1 MLIRHA
7 FGAEWPMDLP
17 RFICCVGDGA
27 GQAGG
32 GNAAGQ
38 GDGDPQPQPGG
49 DGGRTTPGGDG
60 GHEPPGDPK
69 VTMPE
74 KTFKERLA
82 RAGESAVKGVL
93 SKLGLKSEGELDGLV
108 AKLRE
113 SETAEQRST
122 REREE
127 LLGRVT
133 AAEQR
138 AAAAEAR
145 DRERSIVDA
154 IGDALDE
161 EAQPGRDGKGGR
173 RVRNRQELVRL
184 LRGEVDIVDG
194 KPVVMKNGQPDHGTS
209 VRALVKD
216 YLDKN
221 DHHIL
226 SNVPSGGAGSRPVPG
241 GAPSQGRANPATYA
255 GRRETFER
263 LKSEGKI

>member
-1 MLIRHA
+1 MLIKHA
-7 FGAEWPMDLP
+7 FDASWPMDLP
-17 RFICCVGDGA
+17 RFICCAGDGA

-32 GNAAGQ
+32 GNGAGQ

-49 DGGRTTPGGDG
+49 DGGRRTPGGDG

-74 KTFKERLA
+74 KAFKERLA
-82 RAGESAVKGVL
+82 RAGEQQVKAVL
-93 SKLGLKSEGELDGLV
+93 SKLGLKSEAELDGLV
-108 AKLRE
+108 TKLRE

-127 LLGRVT
+127 LLERAT
-133 AAEQR
+133 SAEQR
-138 AAAAEAR
+138 AAAAESR

-241 GAPSQGRANPATYA
+241 GAPSQGRANPATKP
-255 GRRETFER
+255 GRLEIYDR
-263 LKSEGKI
+263 LNAEGKV